1 MKKINISI
9 CGTLILITII
19 VFMSGCNPD
28 KNHIQLPSNIST
40 QPETEIKTEPS
51 TESPTENQT
60 EPATEN
66 FTEPAT
72 EKPSKPTT
80 EKTTE
85 PVTEAVTEDPVVLKK
100 NTLYLTGVSDGGS
113 LKNLN
118 IPEFDLYGMYR
129 TYTEDI
135 PKERSFSYEG
145 VTYDCIYSDTVLFP
159 RTVDLIRTYSIR
171 AEGETKCLL
180 RVDMDGNI
188 TGWIDFGI
196 GEKAENKG
204 KQPLTEKEIFAIAD
218 EYAAEYIDLNEY
230 VMSYTPASIGD
241 ENFYFI
247 EYDKIISGI
256 PSADRIQLQILDI
269 GVVRSF
275 SHYMLGRIPQNACT
289 EDDVNRATAEV
300 MKIVNQRDS
309 TNVTSREIFKDLIP
323 VTETPDGIIYGLLV
337 TFRERQMDE
346 EGNGTGCILEFLYV
360 LNGVDAETE

>member
-1 MKKINISI
+1 MKKRYP
-9 CGTLILITII
+9 II
-19 VFMSGCNPD
+19 VFCIFCGAVLLALTGCNPD

-80 EKTTE
+80 ERTTE
-85 PVTEAVTEDPVVLKK
+85 PVTEAVTEDPIVLKK

-135 PKERSFSYEG
+135 PKEKSFSYKG
-145 VTYDCIYSDTVLFP
+145 VTYDCVYNKTMLFP
-159 RTVDLIRTYSIR
+159 RTVDRIRTYS
-171 AEGETKCLL
+171 TKTESGTELEL
-180 RVDMDGNI
+180 DVDEDGNI
-188 TGWIDFGI
+188 TGWFEFGTW
-196 GEKAENKG
+196 EKAENKG

-218 EYAAEYIDLNEY
+218 KYAAEYIDLNEY
-230 VMSYTPASIGD
+230 VMSYTPASAGEDIS
-241 ENFYFI
+241 YYI
-247 EYDKIISGI
+247 EYNKIISGI

-300 MKIVNQRDS
+300 MKIVSQRDS

-323 VTETPDGIIYGLLV
+323 ITETPDGIIYGILV
-337 TFRERQMDE
+337 TFHEDQMDE